1 MAHLW
6 TFAKPHARVCRC
18 NNINIT
24 PSAITAA
31 PTPLI
36 NSLQASKPREIV
48 TPISLAWAAI
58 ALRSNSFMNLWKKS
72 LAVEPTGAAVNF
84 GHLFLRVSA
93 GLMIFYIHGLHKLEG
108 WIAYVQ
114 HGTPWTLA
122 DEVAGMHMPA
132 PLASAVAATLVQF
145 VCSLFIVVG
154 LFTRINAAL
163 LVCAHSGAICQ
174 NLLASRDPQL
184 AILYTLVVVTLVFIS
199 GGKYSLD
206 ARMFA
211 KAETRLT

>member
-1 MAHLW
+1 
-6 TFAKPHARVCRC
+6 
-18 NNINIT
+18 
-24 PSAITAA
+24 
-31 PTPLI
+31 
-36 NSLQASKPREIV
+36 
-48 TPISLAWAAI
+48 
-58 ALRSNSFMNLWKKS
+58 MNLLKKT
-72 LAVEPTGAAVNF
+72 LTVEPNGAAANL

-108 WIAYVQ
+108 WIAYLQ

-122 DEVAGMHMPA
+122 EEVAGMHAPA

-145 VCSLFIVVG
+145 ICPLFIVAG

-163 LVCAHSGAICQ
+163 LAGALCGAILQ

-184 AILYTLVVVTLVFIS
+184 AILYTLLVVTLVLLG

-206 ARMFA
+206 AQISQ
-211 KAETRLT
+211 KTETKPSLDLQHLRQDLTNEHS